1 MSVLSMQMLQN
12 LTVPATGEP
21 YTSAPSFYSGNG
33 VFSARLP
40 TPNAG
45 TADCWCNTVQPS
57 SSATGRSTDELLSLP
72 NWVIGFRLRKWSRFV
87 SNSGVPA
94 MLSQVTA
101 VNYIGAVGNGRTT
114 PVRLEAVTD
123 DGEYV
128 ELVGKFSGGCD
139 RGVTSLAVEALCAAL
154 AADLDLPV
162 PEPFIV
168 EVEPDFITHVPDTN
182 VKAILQQSCRLGF
195 GSRHLPPGFFT
206 WARNSELHDRS
217 RSTAL
222 AIYVF
227 DCLVQ
232 NIDRTPENTNCL
244 TNGQAIGIFDHE
256 IALNTSGVLFWKP
269 PWEPG
274 GLDDF
279 AKPEKHI
286 FFSNLKSYSGR
297 YDELIS
303 LSLITSPSPRD
314 LSTSRMPSSA

>member
-1 MSVLSMQMLQN
+1 
-12 LTVPATGEP
+12 
-21 YTSAPSFYSGNG
+21 
-33 VFSARLP
+33 
-40 TPNAG
+40 
-45 TADCWCNTVQPS
+45 
-57 SSATGRSTDELLSLP
+57 
-72 NWVIGFRLRKWSRFV
+72 
-87 SNSGVPA
+87 

-303 LSLITSPSPRD
+303 IEKCWHAIAIDRLESYASAIPSDWMPGSEVQDMLGYLIDVKSNLRECFAEIRRVLS
-314 LSTSRMPSSA
+314 